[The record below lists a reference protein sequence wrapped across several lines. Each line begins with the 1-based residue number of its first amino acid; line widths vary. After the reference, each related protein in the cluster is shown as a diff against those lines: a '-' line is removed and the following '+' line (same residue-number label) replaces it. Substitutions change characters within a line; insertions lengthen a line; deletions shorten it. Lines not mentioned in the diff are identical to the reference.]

1 MRRALSLLAL
11 AWLLA
16 ACASNDRRVEE
27 LQRQLEQRDAE
38 IAALRRQLGPAA
50 QQTAPTPPATAERP
64 APSES
69 EQRPTRGESEQRPAR
84 SETKEVEEEEASCA
98 LERALVLQS
107 GRVIPRGAVE
117 VEPEISY
124 FYSEPNGRRR
134 DTFIS
139 VLTAR
144 LGLPWAAQAEVR
156 VPYFIHDRIAD
167 VDSSSGLGDIELA
180 LTKQVLSEREFV
192 PALLVSGRWKTT
204 SGKSEGVLPTGT
216 GTDALQASLTAVK
229 AQDPLVFF
237 GTVRYTANIPSG
249 QRHPGDSV
257 GGKLGVFL
265 AATPDTSLLLDIDV
279 ELNFPS
285 EFGEQEITGTDRLAG
300 IVEIGL
306 ATILGRA
313 TLLNIT
319 TGIGFTSTAPDF
331 RLTVS
336 LPVRF

>member
-1 MRRALSLLAL
+1 M
-11 AWLLA
+11 
-16 ACASNDRRVEE
+16 ACATTDRRVED
-27 LQRQLEQRDAE
+27 LQRQLQQRDAE

-50 QQTAPTPPATAERP
+50 QQNASAPPVHAEQPTR
-64 APSES
+64 SEP
-69 EQRPTRGESEQRPAR
+69 EQRPTRSESEEQPAR
-84 SETKEVEEEEASCA
+84 GEVEEEETSRA

-134 DTFIS
+134 DTFVS

-144 LGLPWAAQAEVR
+144 LGLPWASQAELR
-156 VPYFIHDRIAD
+156 VPYVVHDRLSD
-167 VDSSSGLGDIELA
+167 VDTSSGLGDIELA

-192 PALLVSGRWKTT
+192 PALLVTGRWKTT
-204 SGKSEGVLPTGT
+204 SGKSDGTLPTGT
-216 GTDALQASLTAVK
+216 GADALQAALTAVK

-237 GTVRYTANIPSG
+237 GTLRYTKSFSSG
-249 QRHPGDSV
+249 QTDLGDSV
-257 GGKLGVFL
+257 GGTLGTFL
-265 AATPDTSLLLDIDV
+265 AATPDTSLLLDVNV
-279 ELNFPS
+279 ESSFPS

-300 IVEIGL
+300 VVELGV
-306 ATILGRA
+306 ATILTRA

-336 LPVRF
+336 LPIRF

>member
-1 MRRALSLLAL
+1 MRRALPLLAL
-11 AWLLA
+11 AWLLT
-16 ACASNDRRVEE
+16 ACAATDRRVEE
-27 LQRQLEQRDAE
+27 LQRQLQQRDAE
-38 IAALRRQLGPAA
+38 IAALRRQLDPAA
-50 QQTAPTPPATAERP
+50 QQNAPAPPSTAEQP
-64 APSES
+64 APSEQ
-69 EQRPTRGESEQRPAR
+69 EQRPTRGEAEQRPAR
-84 SETKEVEEEEASCA
+84 SETKAVEEEEASRA

-117 VEPEISY
+117 IEPEISY

-144 LGLPWAAQAEVR
+144 VGLPWAAQAEVR
-156 VPYFIHDRIAD
+156 VPYVIHDRLAD
-167 VDSSSGLGDIELA
+167 VDSSSGVGDIELA
-180 LTKQVLSEREFV
+180 LTKQVLTEREFV

-204 SGKSEGVLPTGT
+204 TGDSGGTLPTGT
-216 GTDALQASLTAVK
+216 GANALQAALTAVK

-237 GTVRYTANIPSG
+237 GTLRYTRNFPSG
-249 QRHPGDSV
+249 ERDLGDSV
-257 GGKLGVFL
+257 GGKLGAFL
-265 AATPDTSLLLDIDV
+265 VATPDTSLLLDVDV
-279 ELNFPS
+279 ESSFPS
-285 EFGEQEITGTDRLAG
+285 RFGEQEITETDRLAG

-306 ATILGRA
+306 ATIVTRA
-313 TLLNIT
+313 TLLSIT